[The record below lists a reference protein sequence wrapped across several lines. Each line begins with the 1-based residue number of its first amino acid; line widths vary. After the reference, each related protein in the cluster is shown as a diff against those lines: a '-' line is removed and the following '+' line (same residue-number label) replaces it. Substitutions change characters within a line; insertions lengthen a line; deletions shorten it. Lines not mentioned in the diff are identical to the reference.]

1 MTANSGANSLSRA
14 QKAAAVCRYL
24 CEGKSP
30 SQIADLMREVYKVE
44 MTREEPYRLVSYAA
58 RKNWLRFFAPSDD
71 KLRKKIKT
79 KYKFLQDAQVVDSR
93 NVKDVAERTAET
105 ILELIIKFSRDW
117 SRTDVHIG
125 FGGGYSMHLVAKSL
139 ADLFLDQ
146 DIKALPILHLHALMS
161 GFDTEHPGTDPN
173 TFFSYFDTQEFRD
186 KKLSEK
192 IQFVLLHVPPI
203 IEPGLKKKLLKLPG
217 VANAYKSSRELDI
230 IVTSAG
236 SINDNDS
243 MLNRYHECFHTYS
256 PEMKKR
262 LEDDDCI
269 GDMLWLPIS
278 RSGPIDNS
286 EHPLQ
291 AMALVDLHDLPRF
304 IGERGTRVVLA
315 IGPCSLCGRPKT
327 DILAAILGL
336 PAPYVTHLVVD
347 SDTARTITE
356 PAETPG
362 EKKASQP

>member
-1 MTANSGANSLSRA
+1 MTGNSGANSLSKA

-30 SQIADLMREVYKVE
+30 SQIADLMREVHKVE

-58 RKNWLRFFAPSDD
+58 RKNWLRFSAPSDD
-71 KLRKKIKT
+71 KLRKNIKT
-79 KYKFLQDAQVVDSR
+79 KYDFLQDVQVVDSKD
-93 NVKDVAERTAET
+93 VKDVAERTAET
-105 ILELIIKFSRDW
+105 ILELIFKFSRDW
-117 SRTDVHIG
+117 NRTDVHIG
-125 FGGGYSMHLVAKSL
+125 FGGGYSMQLVAKSL
-139 ADLFLDQ
+139 ADLLLDQ
-146 DIKALPILHLHALMS
+146 DIKELPILHLHALMS

-173 TFFSYFDTQEFRD
+173 TFFSNFDTSEFRE
-186 KKLSEK
+186 KGFNEK

-203 IEPGLKKKLLKLPG
+203 IKPGLKKTLLKLPG
-217 VANAYKSSRELDI
+217 VVDAYKSSRELDV

-236 SINDNDS
+236 SINDDDS
-243 MLNRYHECFHTYS
+243 MLNRYHECFRTYS
-256 PEMKKR
+256 PEMKKQ
-262 LEDDDCI
+262 LEDDDCV

-286 EHPLQ
+286 GHPLQ

-315 IGPCSLCGRPKT
+315 IGPCSLCGRSKS

-336 PAPYVTHLVVD
+336 PDPHITHLVVD
-347 SDTARTITE
+347 SNTARTITE
-356 PAETPG
+356 TAEPPAVN
-362 EKKASQP
+362 KASQP